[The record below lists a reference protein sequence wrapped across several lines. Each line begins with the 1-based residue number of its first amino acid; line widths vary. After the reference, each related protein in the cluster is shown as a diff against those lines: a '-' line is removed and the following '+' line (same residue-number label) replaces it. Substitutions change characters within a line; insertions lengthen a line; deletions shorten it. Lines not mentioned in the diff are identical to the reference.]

1 MAKTPKRAAPAKAP
15 KKVKA
20 VIVDDAP
27 KPKLALDSDDAV
39 NDDDGAFG
47 EEDSE
52 MEGDASD
59 IENDSR
65 NKMSRSSGEEF
76 EDSDD
81 EGAMPVVY
89 NPYDPKVLESVEKQ
103 ICATDPLKR
112 YLQEIKNAPTLT
124 PEQEAALVQ
133 RMHDNNDINAAKFLV
148 SANLRTVVRI
158 AYEYRSMY
166 HNLLDLIQEGNIGLM
181 KAVSKFD
188 PTKGARL
195 GYYASWWIRSY
206 ILKYLLDNFRMV
218 RVGTTAAQKKL
229 FYHLMREKQRLEAQ
243 GIVAAP
249 ALIAQNLHVKEK
261 DVVEMEQRLLQG
273 NAEVS
278 LDAQSPGNDSDRRP
292 SLLQQ
297 LFDPKT
303 DALSSIEHDELI
315 QMLQRELPE
324 FRKSLNDK
332 EKMVLDARILSEE
345 PQTLQEVADE
355 FGLTRER
362 VRQIESKLIEK
373 LRQKLLPLIG

>member
-1 MAKTPKRAAPAKAP
+1 MAKSVKGSKGPKPP

-20 VIVDDAP
+20 VLVDETHDP
-27 KPKLALDSDDAV
+27 
-39 NDDDGAFG
+39 
-47 EEDSE
+47 ETEREDSNE
-52 MEGDASD
+52 HENDGNENEDGLEASGDDFEEGD
-59 IENDSR
+59 
-65 NKMSRSSGEEF
+65 
-76 EDSDD
+76 EDSSD
-81 EGAMPVVY
+81 ASMPVVY
-89 NPYDPKVLESVEKQ
+89 NSFDPEVLEATEKSL
-103 ICATDPLKR
+103 ASTDPLKR
-112 YLQEIKNAPTLT
+112 YLQDIKNAPQLT
-124 PEQEAALVQ
+124 PEQEAALVK
-133 RMHDNNDINAAKFLV
+133 RMHETNDLNAAKFLV
-148 SANLRTVVRI
+148 SANLKTVVRI

-243 GIVAAP
+243 GITAGP
-249 ALIAQNLHVKEK
+249 ALLAQNLQVKEK
-261 DVVEMEQRLLQG
+261 DVVEMEQRMLSS

-278 LDAQSPGNDSDRRP
+278 LDAQSINQDSDRRP

-303 DALSSIEHDELI
+303 DALSSLEHEELL
-315 QMLQRELPE
+315 QMLQKELPE
-324 FRKSLNDK
+324 FRKTLNDK
-332 EKMVLDARILSEE
+332 EKMVLDMRILSEE
-345 PQTLQEVADE
+345 PKTLQEVADE

-362 VRQIESKLIEK
+362 VRQIESKLMDKLK
-373 LRQKLLPLIG
+373 LRLEPQMR

>member
-103 ICATDPLKR
+103 ISATDPLKR

>member
-1 MAKTPKRAAPAKAP
+1 
-15 KKVKA
+15 
-20 VIVDDAP
+20 
-27 KPKLALDSDDAV
+27 
-39 NDDDGAFG
+39 
-47 EEDSE
+47 
-52 MEGDASD
+52 
-59 IENDSR
+59 
-65 NKMSRSSGEEF
+65 
-76 EDSDD
+76 
-81 EGAMPVVY
+81 
-89 NPYDPKVLESVEKQ
+89 
-103 ICATDPLKR
+103 
-112 YLQEIKNAPTLT
+112 
-124 PEQEAALVQ
+124 
-133 RMHDNNDINAAKFLV
+133 
-148 SANLRTVVRI
+148 
-158 AYEYRSMY
+158 MY

-249 ALIAQNLHVKEK
+249 ALLAQNLDVREK
-261 DVVEMEQRLLQG
+261 DVVEMEQRLLQS

-297 LFDPKT
+297 LFDPKS
-303 DALSSIEHDELI
+303 DALSSIEHDELL
-315 QMLQRELPE
+315 QMLAKEIPP

-332 EKMVLDARILSEE
+332 EKRVLDARILSEE
-345 PQTLQEVADE
+345 PKTLQEVADE

-373 LRQKLLPLIG
+373 LRERLAPLFR

>member
-1 MAKTPKRAAPAKAP
+1 MAKSPKRAAPAKAP

-20 VIVDDAP
+20 ILVEDDP
-27 KPKLALDSDDAV
+27 KPET
-39 NDDDGAFG
+39 
-47 EEDSE
+47 EEDADSVDANFDEDTLDVVAPADSSE
-52 MEGDASD
+52 D

-65 NKMSRSSGEEF
+65 NDLPNDAGDD
-76 EDSDD
+76 EDS
-81 EGAMPVVY
+81 AMPVVY
-89 NPYDPKVLESVEKQ
+89 NPYDPKVLESVEKT
-103 ICATDPLKR
+103 IAPTDPLKR

-124 PEQEAALVQ
+124 PEQEAGLVK
-133 RMHDNNDINAAKFLV
+133 RMHESNDINAAKFLV

-243 GIVAAP
+243 GITAAP
-249 ALIAQNLHVKEK
+249 ALLAQNLDVKEK
-261 DVVEMEQRLLQG
+261 DVIEMEQRLLQS

-278 LDAQSPGNDSDRRP
+278 LDAQPSGNDSDRRP

-297 LFDPKT
+297 LFDPKS
-303 DALSSIEHDELI
+303 DALSSLEHDELL
-315 QMLQRELPE
+315 QMLQKELPA

-345 PQTLQEVADE
+345 PKTLQEVADE

-373 LRQKLLPLIG
+373 LGERLKPLFR